1 MMFLFVTL
9 GPSPQAIT
17 CSLLTRRPC
26 SCLMSLTH
34 YTECHAEN
42 EMRPRD
48 PVRCR
53 SCGYRILYKKR
64 TTRLIVFDAR

>member
-1 MMFLFVTL
+1 MDAEKKTP
-9 GPSPQAIT
+9 GAGAAAT
-17 CSLLTRRPC
+17 EDRPVSKPLSMTYVC
-26 SCLMSLTH
+26 G
-34 YTECHAEN
+34 ECHMDN
-42 EMRPRD
+42 EMRTRD

>member
-1 MMFLFVTL
+1 MEANTSTEKPDKPEPPKVVAMVYVC
-9 GPSPQAIT
+9 G
-17 CSLLTRRPC
+17 
-26 SCLMSLTH
+26 
-34 YTECHAEN
+34 ECHAEN

-53 SCGYRILYKKR
+53 SCGYRILYKYKKR